1 MKEIIVAIDFS
12 SCSLHALD
20 YAVLLA
26 NKIGANIQMVWV
38 DTSVQKDTP
47 FETYDPNKR
56 LDFKSNFDDLC
67 EKYKDKLTSG
77 KLSYK
82 LRKGKVFHE
91 IAMQAMQENAFLIVT
106 GTHGVSGYEE
116 LWIGSNAYRIV
127 THAPCPVITLRQ
139 SLEIE
144 DGVSTMVLPIDST
157 KDTLQKL
164 PFAVNLAKIY
174 DASIH
179 LISICPSFLES
190 LKLKVDANSHK
201 AIQYLEKN
209 KVNFVHKNIK
219 SDDLTKSTIEY
230 AVKVEANLIA
240 IMTGQGISRKSV
252 FLAQN
257 EQQLV
262 SNSPVPLLSIR
273 SESNKKW

>member
-12 SCSLHALD
+12 ACSLHALD

-26 NKIGANIQMVWV
+26 NKIEANIQMVWV
-38 DTSVQKDTP
+38 DTYVEKDTP
-47 FETYDPNKR
+47 FETIDPADRR
-56 LDFKSNFDDLC
+56 LEFKSNFDDLH
-67 EKYKDKLTSG
+67 EKYKDKLISG

-82 LRKGKVFHE
+82 LRKGKVYHE
-91 IAMQAMQENAFLIVT
+91 IAIHAKQEDAFLIIA

-127 THAPCPVITLRQ
+127 THAPCPVISLRQ

-144 DGVSTMVLPIDST
+144 DGVSTMVIPIDNT

-164 PFAVNLAKIY
+164 PFAIRFAKI
-174 DASIH
+174 DEATIH
-179 LISICPSFLES
+179 LISIYPNFLET
-190 LKLKVDANSHK
+190 LKHKVDANSTK
-201 AIQYLEKN
+201 AIKYLEKN

-219 SDDLTKSTIEY
+219 SDDITKSTIEY

-240 IMTGQGISRKSV
+240 IMTEQGVSRKSV
-252 FLAQN
+252 YLGQN
-257 EQQLV
+257 AQQLV

-273 SESNKKW
+273 PENN